1 MFSGLVNGTGKLT
14 QIEQTNHTIRLTIDL
29 DPALQEGM
37 EVGASLAVNGTCL
50 TVETEQ
56 PGRLTVTLMP
66 QTYNLTTFKDLPVGA
81 LVNLERSLKIGDRL
95 EGHIVT
101 GHVDQTTPVI
111 KREVNENAIEL
122 TFKLPDELRG
132 QVISQGSVAIN
143 GVSLT
148 VMKQADDWFSV
159 GLIPH
164 TQTVTNLDQLRV
176 GDLVNLETDVLGKYV
191 AAQLGGILNGRSYD
205 SSGPHPP

>member
-14 QIEQTNHTIRLTIDL
+14 QIEQTDHTIRLTIDL

-164 TQTVTNLDQLRV
+164 TQTVTNLDQLRNRRIRQV
-176 GDLVNLETDVLGKYV
+176 RCRTVRRHFKWTFIRFKRPSPTLKTG
-191 AAQLGGILNGRSYD
+191 A
-205 SSGPHPP
+205 

>member
-14 QIEQTNHTIRLTIDL
+14 QIEQTDHTIRLTIDL
-29 DPALQEGM
+29 DPALREGM

-101 GHVDQTTPVI
+101 GHVDQTAPVI

-122 TFKLPDELRG
+122 TFKLPEELRG

-176 GDLVNLETDVLGKYV
+176 GNLVNLETDVLGKYV
-191 AAQLGGILNGRSYD
+191 AAQLGGISNGRS
-205 SSGPHPP
+205 

>member
-14 QIEQTNHTIRLTIDL
+14 QIEQTDHTIRLTIDL

-81 LVNLERSLKIGDRL
+81 LVNLERS
-95 EGHIVT
+95 
-101 GHVDQTTPVI
+101 TPVI

-164 TQTVTNLDQLRV
+164 TKTVTNLDQLRV

-191 AAQLGGILNGRSYD
+191 AAQLGGISNGRS
-205 SSGPHPP
+205 

>member
-14 QIEQTNHTIRLTIDL
+14 QIEQTDHTIRLTIDL

-122 TFKLPDELRG
+122 TFKLPEELRG

-164 TQTVTNLDQLRV
+164 TQTVTNLGQLRV

-191 AAQLGGILNGRSYD
+191 AAQLGGILNGRS
-205 SSGPHPP
+205 

>member
-14 QIEQTNHTIRLTIDL
+14 QIEQTDHTIRLTIDL

-122 TFKLPDELRG
+122 TFNLPDELRG

-164 TQTVTNLDQLRV
+164 TQTVTNLDTLQV
-176 GDLVNLETDVLGKYV
+176 GGLVNLETDVLGKYV
-191 AAQLGGILNGRSYD
+191 AAQLGGIQNGRS
-205 SSGPHPP
+205 

>member
-1 MFSGLVNGTGKLT
+1 MFSGLINGTGKLT
-14 QIEQTNHTIRLTIDL
+14 QIEQTDHTIRLTIDL

-95 EGHIVT
+95 EGH
-101 GHVDQTTPVI
+101 I

-191 AAQLGGILNGRSYD
+191 AAQLGGISNGRS
-205 SSGPHPP
+205 

>member
-14 QIEQTNHTIRLTIDL
+14 QIEQTDHTIRLTIDL

-37 EVGASLAVNGTCL
+37 KVGASLAVNGTCL
-50 TVETEQ
+50 TVETKQ

-191 AAQLGGILNGRSYD
+191 AAQLGGILNGRS
-205 SSGPHPP
+205 

>member
-14 QIEQTNHTIRLTIDL
+14 QIEQTDHTIRLTIDL

-164 TQTVTNLDQLRV
+164 TPTVTNLDQLRV

-191 AAQLGGILNGRSYD
+191 AAQLGGILNGRS
-205 SSGPHPP
+205 

>member
-14 QIEQTNHTIRLTIDL
+14 QIEQTDHTIRLTIDL

-111 KREVNENAIEL
+111 KREVNENAIQL

-191 AAQLGGILNGRSYD
+191 AAQLGGILNGRS
-205 SSGPHPP
+205 

>member
-14 QIEQTNHTIRLTIDL
+14 QIEQTDHTIRLTIDL

-143 GVSLT
+143 RVSLT

-191 AAQLGGILNGRSYD
+191 AAQLGGILNGRS
-205 SSGPHPP
+205 

>member
-1 MFSGLVNGTGKLT
+1 MFSGLVNGTGNLT
-14 QIEQTNHTIRLTIDL
+14 QIEQTDHTIRLTIDL

-101 GHVDQTTPVI
+101 GHVDQTAPVI

-122 TFKLPDELRG
+122 TFKLPEELRG

-191 AAQLGGILNGRSYD
+191 AAQLGGISNGRS
-205 SSGPHPP
+205 

>member
-1 MFSGLVNGTGKLT
+1 MFSGLINGTGKLT
-14 QIEQTNHTIRLTIDL
+14 QIEQTDHTIRLTIDL

-191 AAQLGGILNGRSYD
+191 AAQLGGILNGRS
-205 SSGPHPP
+205 

>member
-1 MFSGLVNGTGKLT
+1 MFSGLVNGMGKLT
-14 QIEQTNHTIRLTIDL
+14 QIEQTDHTIRLTIDL

-191 AAQLGGILNGRSYD
+191 AAQLGGILNGRS
-205 SSGPHPP
+205 

>member
-14 QIEQTNHTIRLTIDL
+14 QIEQTDHTIRLTIDL

-122 TFKLPDELRG
+122 TLKLPDELRG

-191 AAQLGGILNGRSYD
+191 AAQLGGILNGRS
-205 SSGPHPP
+205 

>member
-14 QIEQTNHTIRLTIDL
+14 QIEQTDHTIRLTIDL

-191 AAQLGGILNGRSYD
+191 AAQVGGILNGRS
-205 SSGPHPP
+205 

>member
-14 QIEQTNHTIRLTIDL
+14 QIEQTDHTIRLTIDL

-101 GHVDQTTPVI
+101 GHVDQTAPVI

-122 TFKLPDELRG
+122 TFKLPEELRG

-164 TQTVTNLDQLRV
+164 TQTVTNLDTLQV
-176 GDLVNLETDVLGKYV
+176 GGLVNLETDVLGKYV
-191 AAQLGGILNGRSYD
+191 AAQLGGIQNGRS
-205 SSGPHPP
+205 

>member
-14 QIEQTNHTIRLTIDL
+14 QIEQTDHTIRLTIDL

-37 EVGASLAVNGTCL
+37 EVGSSLAVNGTCL

-164 TQTVTNLDQLRV
+164 TQTVTNLDTLQV
-176 GDLVNLETDVLGKYV
+176 GGLVNLETDVLGKYV
-191 AAQLGGILNGRSYD
+191 AAQLGGIQNGRS
-205 SSGPHPP
+205 

>member
-14 QIEQTNHTIRLTIDL
+14 QIEQTDHTIRLTIDL

-148 VMKQADDWFSV
+148 VMKQADDCFSV

-191 AAQLGGILNGRSYD
+191 AAQLGGISNGRS
-205 SSGPHPP
+205 

>member
-14 QIEQTNHTIRLTIDL
+14 QIEQTDHTIRLTIDL

-66 QTYNLTTFKDLPVGA
+66 QTYNLTPFKDLPVGA

-101 GHVDQTTPVI
+101 GHVDQTAPVI

-122 TFKLPDELRG
+122 TFKLPEELRG
-132 QVISQGSVAIN
+132 QVISQGGVAIN

-191 AAQLGGILNGRSYD
+191 AAQLGGILNGRS
-205 SSGPHPP
+205 

>member
-14 QIEQTNHTIRLTIDL
+14 QIEQTDHTIRLTIDL

-101 GHVDQTTPVI
+101 GHVDQTAPVI

-122 TFKLPDELRG
+122 TFKLPEELRG

-176 GDLVNLETDVLGKYV
+176 GDLVNLETDILGKYV
-191 AAQLGGILNGRSYD
+191 AAQLGAISNGRS
-205 SSGPHPP
+205 

>member
-14 QIEQTNHTIRLTIDL
+14 QSEQTDHTIRLTIDL

-81 LVNLERSLKIGDRL
+81 LVNLERSLKIGDQL

-191 AAQLGGILNGRSYD
+191 AAQLGGILNGRS
-205 SSGPHPP
+205 

>member
-14 QIEQTNHTIRLTIDL
+14 QIEQTDHAIRLTIDL

-191 AAQLGGILNGRSYD
+191 AAQLGGILNGRS
-205 SSGPHPP
+205 

>member
-14 QIEQTNHTIRLTIDL
+14 QIEQTDHTIRLTIDL

-132 QVISQGSVAIN
+132 QVISQESVAIN

-148 VMKQADDWFSV
+148 VRKQADDWFSV

-164 TQTVTNLDQLRV
+164 TQTVTNLDTLQV
-176 GDLVNLETDVLGKYV
+176 GGLVNLETDVLGKYV
-191 AAQLGGILNGRSYD
+191 AAQLGGIQNGRS
-205 SSGPHPP
+205 

>member
-14 QIEQTNHTIRLTIDL
+14 QIEQTDHTIRLTIDL

-37 EVGASLAVNGTCL
+37 EVGASLAVNGPCL

-101 GHVDQTTPVI
+101 GHVDQTAPVI

-122 TFKLPDELRG
+122 TFKLPEELRG

-148 VMKQADDWFSV
+148 VMKQADGWFSV

-191 AAQLGGILNGRSYD
+191 AAQLGGISNGRS
-205 SSGPHPP
+205 

>member
-1 MFSGLVNGTGKLT
+1 MFSGLVNGTGRLT
-14 QIEQTNHTIRLTIDL
+14 QIEQTDHTIRLTIDL

-191 AAQLGGILNGRSYD
+191 AAQLGGILNGRS
-205 SSGPHPP
+205 

>member
-14 QIEQTNHTIRLTIDL
+14 QIEQTDHTIRLTIDL

-81 LVNLERSLKIGDRL
+81 LVNLERSLKIGDQL

-191 AAQLGGILNGRSYD
+191 AAQLGGILNGRS
-205 SSGPHPP
+205 

>member
-14 QIEQTNHTIRLTIDL
+14 QIEQTDHTIRLTIDL

-37 EVGASLAVNGTCL
+37 EVGSSLAVNGTCL

-132 QVISQGSVAIN
+132 QVISQESVAIN

-164 TQTVTNLDQLRV
+164 TQTVTNLDTLQV
-176 GDLVNLETDVLGKYV
+176 GGLVNLETDVLGKYV
-191 AAQLGGILNGRSYD
+191 AAQLGGIQNGRS
-205 SSGPHPP
+205 